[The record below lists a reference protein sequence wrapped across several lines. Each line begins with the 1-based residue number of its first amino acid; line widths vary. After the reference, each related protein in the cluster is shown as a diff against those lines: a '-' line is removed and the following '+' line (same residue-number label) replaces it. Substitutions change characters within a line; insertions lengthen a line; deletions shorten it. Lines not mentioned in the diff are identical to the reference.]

1 MSETGP
7 FGAAAEA
14 LRRSNSFK
22 NRKYLKLIWT
32 KNRGTITSEPT
43 EDTAADY
50 FCNDR
55 ENSGKNEANFS
66 ENCCPP
72 TCNEPNKFSDKITR
86 FYWMVST
93 WNYL

>member
-32 KNRGTITSEPT
+32 KNRGTVTSEPT
-43 EDTAADY
+43 EDTAVGQKKP
-50 FCNDR
+50 R
-55 ENSGKNEANFS
+55 GTVTS
-66 ENCCPP
+66 EP
-72 TCNEPNKFSDKITR
+72 TEKHIC
-86 FYWMVST
+86 
-93 WNYL
+93 